1 MDRQAITRSYLER
14 MLSAENEGPKALSL
28 LVLEEVTNGFSDEL
42 EIGRGGFA
50 VVYKGI
56 LENAAI
62 AVKRLSRSHLQE
74 KEFHREVQC
83 LMKIKHRNIVR
94 FLGYCAD
101 TQGNMEMYNG
111 DFVMADVQQRL
122 LCFEYLPNGSLYDHI
137 TDASCGLE
145 WRTRFE
151 IIKGITEGLHYL
163 HQNHIVHLDLKPA
176 NVLLNES
183 LVPKI
188 ADFGLSRCFGEN
200 QLQATITTLV
210 GSLGYLAPEFFGGKI
225 TMKMDM
231 YSLGVIITELLTG
244 EKGYTKVE
252 NVLENW
258 RNRLDKSEGQKQL
271 EQLRVCAEIAVEC
284 IEFNPAKRPDPQ
296 NVIDRLQEVEITY
309 GSIASTGVAS
319 TSVAQVLESLH
330 TTGLENSRED
340 IQLGQVHVHTE
351 AGEEQTPD
359 VGHTSDRHDDIL
371 GSTEQSTE
379 TDGSSSRT
387 MQRSFMASE
396 LERILLDESAEPA
409 NLSLSL
415 LQDITNGFSDDREID
430 NDGFGVFYKGILLS
444 GTVVVM
450 KKSKTHMYEKQFHR
464 EVECLMKARHKNII
478 RFLGYCNETKAVA
491 ETYEGQFVFADVQ
504 ERLLCF
510 EYLPNGTLSDYI
522 RDASCGLEWRAR
534 YKIIKEIIQGL
545 YYLHQNRIVHMDLKP
560 NNVLLDGNMAP
571 KISGFCLSRC
581 FRGRQTGAITV
592 NTSGSLGY
600 LAPEFA
606 TKGEISYQF
615 DLYALGVII
624 MELLTGMKG
633 YQETKSCFASSRT
646 RPLS

>member
-28 LVLEEVTNGFSDEL
+28 SVLEEVTNGFSDEL
-42 EIGRGGFA
+42 EIGRGRFA
-50 VVYKGI
+50 VVYKGM
-56 LENAAI
+56 LGNATI

-83 LMKIKHRNIVR
+83 LMKIKHKNIVR

-137 TDASCGLE
+137 ADASCGLE

-210 GSLGYLAPEFFGGKI
+210 GSIGYLAPEFFGGKI

-231 YSLGVIITELLTG
+231 YSLGIIIIELLTG

-258 RNRLDKSEGQKQL
+258 RNRLDRSVGQKQL

-296 NVIDRLQEVEITY
+296 NVIDRLQEVE
-309 GSIASTGVAS
+309 V
-319 TSVAQVLESLH
+319 VQLLESLNE
-330 TTGLENSRED
+330 TGLENSMED
-340 IQLGQVHVHTE
+340 RQMEQAHVYPK
-351 AGEEQTPD
+351 AGKEHIHYNPEQTPD
-359 VGHTSDRHDDIL
+359 AGHTTERHDGIE
-371 GSTEQSTE
+371 STEKW
-379 TDGSSSRT
+379 SSSRT

-396 LERILLDESAEPA
+396 LERILLDESADPA
-409 NLSLSL
+409 DLSLSL
-415 LQDITNGFSDDREID
+415 LEDITNGFSDDRQIY
-430 NDGFGVFYKGILLS
+430 NDGIGVFYKGILPR
-444 GTVVVM
+444 GTVVV
-450 KKSKTHMYEKQFHR
+450 KKMSNSYMYEKEFNR
-464 EVECLMKARHKNII
+464 EVECLMKVNHTNIV
-478 RFLGYCNETKAVA
+478 RCLGYCAETRAVA
-491 ETYEGQFVFADVQ
+491 AKFDGKFVMADVEQ
-504 ERLLCF
+504 RLLCF
-510 EYLPNGTLSDYI
+510 EYLPNGNLHDYI
-522 RDASCGLEWRAR
+522 TDASCGLEWSER
-534 YKIIKEIIQGL
+534 YKIIKEICEGL
-545 YYLHQNRIVHMDLKP
+545 YYLHQNHIVHVYLTP
-560 NNVLLDGNMAP
+560 TINVAKN
-571 KISGFCLSRC
+571 F
-581 FRGRQTGAITV
+581 
-592 NTSGSLGY
+592 
-600 LAPEFA
+600 
-606 TKGEISYQF
+606 
-615 DLYALGVII
+615 
-624 MELLTGMKG
+624 
-633 YQETKSCFASSRT
+633 
-646 RPLS
+646 